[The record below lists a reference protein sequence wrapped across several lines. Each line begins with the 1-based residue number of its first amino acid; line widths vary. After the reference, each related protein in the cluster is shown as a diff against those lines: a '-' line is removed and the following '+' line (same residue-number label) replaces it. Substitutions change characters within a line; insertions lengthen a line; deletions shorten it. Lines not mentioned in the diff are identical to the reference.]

1 MMMSGSG
8 SFDFAQDMGPRM
20 AAPVI
25 DQGVVIGTLVAQLSI
40 DEIDKIV
47 TGGRRWR
54 HEGFGATGEAYLVG
68 PDQLVRSSPRMFFE
82 NREPYFE
89 ELKGGQTPPQAIE
102 GIRRYGTPVLGQG
115 QCRGL
120 AAQDVAA
127 AAIALLPKRQKCW
140 LYQQAQGKAPWG

>member
-89 ELKGGQTPPQAIE
+89 ELKGGQTHAGPGARAMSRPGCSRCSRCGHRALAKAAEVLALSTSAGE
-102 GIRRYGTPVLGQG
+102 GALGMRSG
-115 QCRGL
+115 Q
-120 AAQDVAA
+120 
-127 AAIALLPKRQKCW
+127 
-140 LYQQAQGKAPWG
+140 